1 MTVGEIFIKLATH
14 MLEGTMFHDELT
26 KAYDFLGLWGHS
38 MCQTYHYI
46 EEQSGYRK
54 LLHYYASHYFK
65 LLQLEDITKPK
76 LIPDIW
82 YKYTTQAVDAGTKKS
97 AIKELMNKWI
107 EWEHS
112 TKTLYQQMRNELAA
126 LNEIDAAIEID
137 SYIKDVSKELCQAE
151 KELLNLEA
159 INYDMTVIIPQQE
172 VLYHKYKKKLG
183 W

>member
-1 MTVGEIFIKLATH
+1 MTVEEIFTKIITH
-14 MLEGTMFHDELT
+14 MHEGVCFHDELV
-26 KAYDFLGLWGHS
+26 KAYEFLGLWGHS
-38 MCQTYHYI
+38 MCQTYHYM

-65 LLQLEDITKPK
+65 LLQLEDIIKPK
-76 LIPDIW
+76 LIPDMW
-82 YKYTTQAVDAGTKKS
+82 YKYTTQAVDTGTKKS

-112 TKTLYQQMRNELAA
+112 TKILYQQMRNELAA
-126 LNEIDAAIEID
+126 INEIDAAIEID
-137 SYIKDVSKELCQAE
+137 AYIRDVSKELCQAE